1 MRSEAEL
8 REALEVHGSHVYRFL
23 RARGLSEQ
31 TAQDVYQ
38 DVFEIFLTS
47 NQRFEN
53 AEHKR
58 RWLIRVASN
67 RCKQYYRKASTQR
80 ETPVSNESF
89 YERVH
94 SLAGDSCEQ
103 EAYFDKN
110 REIWEY
116 VDALSPEQRECIYLF
131 YVEGYPTE
139 EIAAMVQ
146 SSPSTVRGRLRR
158 ARLALRKRYRR
169 GHYGLR

>member
-8 REALEVHGSHVYRFL
+8 REALEVHGPHVYRFL

-58 RWLIRVASN
+58 RWLIRVCLLYTS
-67 RCKQYYRKASTQR
+67 
-80 ETPVSNESF
+80 
-89 YERVH
+89 
-94 SLAGDSCEQ
+94 
-103 EAYFDKN
+103 
-110 REIWEY
+110 
-116 VDALSPEQRECIYLF
+116 DA
-131 YVEGYPTE
+131 
-139 EIAAMVQ
+139 ADD
-146 SSPSTVRGRLRR
+146 
-158 ARLALRKRYRR
+158 
-169 GHYGLR
+169 

>member
-1 MRSEAEL
+1 MRNEAEL
-8 REALEVHGSHVYRFL
+8 REALEVHGPHVYRFL

-67 RCKQYYRKASTQR
+67 RCKQHYRKASTRR
-80 ETPVSNESF
+80 ETPVSDESF
-89 YERVH
+89 YERAC
-94 SLAGDSCEQ
+94 SLAGDSREQ
-103 EAYFDKN
+103 EAYFDKT

-131 YVEGYPTE
+131 YVEGYSTE

-158 ARLALRKRYRR
+158 ARLVLKKLYRR

>member
-8 REALEVHGSHVYRFL
+8 REALEVHGPHVYRFL

-89 YERVH
+89 YDAFA
-94 SLAGDSCEQ
+94 LW
-103 EAYFDKN
+103 
-110 REIWEY
+110 REILASRGVLRQKPRDLGICGRSLTGAAGMHLPFLCGGILNGGNCRNGAIEP
-116 VDALSPEQRECIYLF
+116 VDGARAPEK
-131 YVEGYPTE
+131 
-139 EIAAMVQ
+139 
-146 SSPSTVRGRLRR
+146 SSPCSGKTLSKG
-158 ARLALRKRYRR
+158 AL
-169 GHYGLR
+169 

>member
-8 REALEVHGSHVYRFL
+8 REALEVHGPHVYRFL

-89 YERVH
+89 YERVR
-94 SLAGDSCEQ
+94 SLEGDSCEQ
-103 EAYFDKN
+103 EAYFDKTARFGN
-110 REIWEY
+110 MWT
-116 VDALSPEQRECIYLF
+116 LSHRSSGNASTFSMWRDTQRRKLPQWCN
-131 YVEGYPTE
+131 
-139 EIAAMVQ
+139 
-146 SSPSTVRGRLRR
+146 R
-158 ARLALRKRYRR
+158 ARRR
-169 GHYGLR
+169 CAGA